1 MIPVLNALFIR
12 SFDGRSIQTVVGPLK
27 ERIGMGSIHGDL
39 RLFGMELMDV
49 GFKTLVDILIMSPTL
64 YACALNDAHLGDCP
78 RADCPV
84 VLWPWLISLSV

>member
-27 ERIGMGSIHGDL
+27 EIIGMGSIHGDL
-39 RLFGMELMDV
+39 SFFGTELV
-49 GFKTLVDILIMSPTL
+49 HVRFKILVDILIRSSTL